1 MAILNPSDLD
11 TSFCLSMTFEVCS
24 KIRWNVRFEQPV
36 RLRYLRVFNPQMLL
50 GRLSTHI
57 VLGMERTQLLQQIAA
72 MRQALFDEN
81 SSVDFMKLDK
91 FFYKLKG
98 SSGSAKAAFQQLRNE
113 HNILGLGLILTY
125 RY

>member
-1 MAILNPSDLD
+1 
-11 TSFCLSMTFEVCS
+11 
-24 KIRWNVRFEQPV
+24 
-36 RLRYLRVFNPQMLL
+36 MLL

-72 MRQALFDEN
+72 MRQALFDKGLCQHAGYPSADFN
-81 SSVDFMKLDK
+81 SPVDFMKLDK
-91 FFYKLKG
+91 CFYKLKG
-98 SSGSAKAAFQQLRNE
+98 SKGSSGSVGAIRVKNEVNRTREYCEQGNLEAAKAAFQQLRNE